1 MEPSNNNSSDSTA
14 AKTQPQHSDSRP
26 ALSSRCSQQCQ
37 DWVSWALLNST
48 SRPRQ
53 LLNAMGGRAVRE
65 DKKPQRRKES
75 ASSSTT
81 SSNIVLSHPHP
92 DMPDTAAARRL
103 IDELMHVYDVHVRQM
118 DLSDGMQLAHSEV
131 RAARETECRM
141 SFLR

>member
-1 MEPSNNNSSDSTA
+1 MLTGM
-14 AKTQPQHSDSRP
+14 SR
-26 ALSSRCSQQCQ
+26 L
-37 DWVSWALLNST
+37 VSWALLNST

-53 LLNAMGGRAVRE
+53 LLNAMGGRAVRDE
-65 DKKPQRRKES
+65 TTGNFSVSLDKKPQRRKES
-75 ASSSTT
+75 ASSSTA
-81 SSNIVLSHPHP
+81 SSTIVLLHPHP
-92 DMPDTAAARRL
+92 NVPDTAAARRL

>member
-1 MEPSNNNSSDSTA
+1 
-14 AKTQPQHSDSRP
+14 
-26 ALSSRCSQQCQ
+26 
-37 DWVSWALLNST
+37 LNST

-53 LLNAMGGRAVRE
+53 LLNAMGCRAVRE
-65 DKKPQRRKES
+65 DKKPQRRKEC

-118 DLSDGMQLAHSEV
+118 DL
-131 RAARETECRM
+131 R
-141 SFLR
+141 